1 MSRRPNQPSE
11 RYSMPP
17 TDASPRD
24 SLRRN
29 ASPSRSGGGSFRR
42 AAPQMTDDRA
52 SGTLEGSTLGS
63 SSREGDRRRIS
74 GQHRTQN
81 SGSFLLDSPLLP
93 RTQSARVSSYRP
105 APSEPRTEKRHTAPD
120 PDIAVPKKRS
130 RFPWSR
136 HKNSSSEAPSTTGR
150 TTPGTVQQ
158 TPTSP
163 PDVQP
168 SATLTQPEARTND
181 VDRTSLALDRDSLQ
195 IVTLALNL
203 NESRRRTASGLAQG
217 SVGRRPSAVSQPAAP
232 VAEPGANQATQ
243 MGMKFPVLSLL
254 PATVVDDHRAY
265 EFSES
270 TIARADR
277 ARRHFDLFYEYQRL
291 LLSLP
296 PLPQPSSP
304 GIPDYSRAVNATRQA
319 NRAYNPLQMI
329 RNRRVRYREKCSI
342 DPEAEGWHDVDKVRD
357 WVSTVEDKFSQ
368 RVHDHMETL
377 SLPSFQQGQRQL
389 GTVDADDL
397 ENTATSPPSSLRRI
411 SRTNSLKTRRPR
423 LDWEFSP
430 AELLADTVWVEDVA
444 NKVRIVDRDGNKLY
458 SGPTDLALDTHADSK
473 AATKSRQ
480 SVDVDNPETDHS
492 SRRNSL
498 SILHPALEPEF
509 KSVGRGRQKHK
520 YRGHSRSLTSR
531 SVSSER
537 EGSRWDRIRRRR
549 GSVSSISSAEVR
561 SSVDKRGRPS
571 WTDDRKDSDRPSQ
584 NVSSKPSSRPPRVK
598 SPILENPSYG
608 RSKITG
614 SQSSGLPRIRT
625 SEDRP
630 WKHRRQESFS
640 STGSLDDRYKQRMS
654 LEERDSTAPSS
665 PVYAG
670 YFPSIAANLS
680 PPSSRSP
687 SPTKNKLRHKI
698 VSRHES
704 SKKEPRDRIT
714 GDIRDTDALRRHSL
728 TSLPE
733 HVEGGPKLAPSP
745 LPDVVSTA
753 YHDDENNRVDLSR
766 ARKGAYLP
774 DVGLRGIFK
783 GPGRIAE
790 IVGNEVSKV
799 GDLILKKEQSLV
811 SKNSSSA
818 TPITSDDSDL
828 EDGDARPDRRSG
840 PKALLRRFASLGEE
854 PGRPTREDSDKA
866 ASSRNLRPTL
876 PTFTSPLR
884 QDGRNTA
891 SDATDPGSPR
901 ERVPA
906 NRILMQR
913 SKTIDY
919 APPLSAGREHG
930 MVRGIKDPSD
940 PFSLTRPPVTGLAKA
955 RASLVPQ
962 ESRPRLTDASRAWSI
977 SDRSLHTLNDYGVPG
992 KAEIERTRAL
1002 LLSSGIK
1009 AREITRRAHTVR
1021 EPPPW
1026 VHKAVGS
1033 SASMT
1038 GVTRLGE
1045 FDLAAQNL
1053 LRRFEMTQYSFQQ
1066 SMHHFSTATS
1076 SPLRTQLKN
1085 LESLVNQTLTPRVRA
1100 TASEAEDLCVQLNT
1114 TNTLAV
1120 KQLSD
1125 ALDIGV
1131 RRRRRRLRWVRRT
1144 GFVVLEWALV
1154 GMLWWVW
1161 LIVMAFKIVRGV
1173 FRGSI
1178 AGAKWVL
1185 WL

>member
-1 MSRRPNQPSE
+1 
-11 RYSMPP
+11 
-17 TDASPRD
+17 
-24 SLRRN
+24 
-29 ASPSRSGGGSFRR
+29 
-42 AAPQMTDDRA
+42 MTEDPA

-63 SSREGDRRRIS
+63 SSREGDRRRVS

-93 RTQSARVSSYRP
+93 RSQSARVSSYRP
-105 APSEPRTEKRHTAPD
+105 APSEQRAEKRHTAPD
-120 PDIAVPKKRS
+120 PDIVVPKKRS

-136 HKNSSSEAPSTTGR
+136 HKNSSSDAPSTAGR
-150 TTPGTVQQ
+150 STPRTVQQ

-168 SATLTQPEARTND
+168 SATSTQPEAGTNN
-181 VDRTSLALDRDSLQ
+181 VDRSSLALDQDSLQ
-195 IVTLALNL
+195 IVNLALNL

-217 SVGRRPSAVSQPAAP
+217 SLGRRPLSVSQPAAP
-232 VAEPGANQATQ
+232 VAEPGANQTAQ
-243 MGMKFPVLSLL
+243 LGMKSPVLSLL
-254 PATVVDDHRAY
+254 PATAMDDQRPY

-296 PLPQPSSP
+296 PLPRPSIS
-304 GIPDYSRAVNATRQA
+304 GVPDHPKAVNATRQA

-342 DPEAEGWHDVDKVRD
+342 DPEAEGWHDVDQVHD
-357 WVSTVEDKFSQ
+357 WVSTVENKYSQ

-377 SLPSFQQGQRQL
+377 SLPPFQQGQRQP

-397 ENTATSPPSSLRRI
+397 ENTAASPPSSLRRI

-430 AELLADTVWVEDVA
+430 AELLADTVWVEDGA
-444 NKVRIVDRDGNKLY
+444 NKTRIMDRDGNRLY
-458 SGPTDLALDTHADSK
+458 PDPIDLVPCTHAVPK
-473 AATKSRQ
+473 AAARPRQ

-492 SRRNSL
+492 SRRTSL
-498 SILHPALEPEF
+498 SIPHPALEHEF
-509 KSVGRGRQKHK
+509 KSVGRGRHKHK
-520 YRGHSRSLTSR
+520 YRGHARSITSR
-531 SVSSER
+531 SISSER
-537 EGSRWDRIRRRR
+537 EGSRWDRIRRSR

-561 SSVDKRGRPS
+561 SSMDKRRRPS
-571 WTDDRKDSDRPSQ
+571 WTDDRKDSDRSSQ
-584 NVSSKPSSRPPRVK
+584 KVSSKPSSRPPRVK
-598 SPILENPSYG
+598 SPILEIPSHG
-608 RSKITG
+608 RSQTTG

-640 STGSLDDRYKQRMS
+640 STGSLDDRYKQRTS
-654 LEERDSTAPSS
+654 LEERDSTAPNS

-687 SPTKNKLRHKI
+687 SPAKKKLRHKI
-698 VSRHES
+698 VPRSEPNKKEPRSEPN
-704 SKKEPRDRIT
+704 KKEPRDRIV
-714 GDIRDTDALRRHSL
+714 GDVRDTEALRRHSL

-733 HVEGGPKLAPSP
+733 HAEAGPKLDPSP
-745 LPDVVSTA
+745 LPDIVSTD
-753 YHDDENNRVDLSR
+753 YHDDEGSRVDLSR
-766 ARKGAYLP
+766 GRKGAYLP

-799 GDLILKKEQSLV
+799 GDLILKKEQLPA
-811 SKNSSSA
+811 SKNLASP
-818 TPITSDDSDL
+818 TITSDDSDL
-828 EDGDARPDRRSG
+828 EGEDPRPDRRSG
-840 PKALLRRFASLGEE
+840 PKALLRRFTSLTEE
-854 PGRPTREDSDKA
+854 PGRPTREDPDKT
-866 ASSRNLRPTL
+866 ASSRSFRPTL

-884 QDGRNTA
+884 QDERNRA
-891 SDATDPGSPR
+891 SDATDLGSPR
-901 ERVPA
+901 ERVPG
-906 NRILMQR
+906 NRIPLRR
-913 SKTIDY
+913 SQTIDFG
-919 APPLSAGREHG
+919 PELSAGRDRVK
-930 MVRGIKDPSD
+930 VRGIKDPSN

-955 RASLVPQ
+955 RASLGPQ
-962 ESRPRLTDASRAWSI
+962 ESRPKLTDASRAWSI
-977 SDRSLHTLNDYGVPG
+977 SDRSLHTLNDYGVPR

-1009 AREITRRAHTVR
+1009 AREITRRAHTIR
-1021 EPPPW
+1021 EEPPPW
-1026 VHKAVGS
+1026 MRKAVGS
-1033 SASMT
+1033 SPSMT
-1038 GVTRLGE
+1038 GITRIGE

-1085 LESLVNQTLTPRVRA
+1085 LESLVNQTLTPRVRD
-1100 TASEAEDLCVQLNT
+1100 TANDAEDLCVQLNT

-1125 ALDIGV
+1125 ALDKGI
-1131 RRRRRRLRWVRRT
+1131 RKRRRRLRWVRRA

-1161 LIVMAFKIVRGV
+1161 LIVMAFKLARGV

-1178 AGAKWVL
+1178 AGARWVL